1 MINKIKLLIEDEK
14 LRKKLGNK
22 AKEKAKEYSGENIL
36 EKWSKL
42 INKRK

>member
-1 MINKIKLLIEDEK
+1 MNKKVFLEK
-14 LRKKLGNK
+14 LRKKLGCK
-22 AKEKAKEYSGENIL
+22 AKEKVKEYSGENIL